1 MKEPFSRQALT
12 QGQASPKENRLAIME
27 IGLTGHLPLPTLPE
41 EKPTPLHHLLERLR
55 RSMDRSALAG
65 LRATLDCLEFLERYF
80 TGFAGGLAR
89 KLEDS
94 TELATLMAN
103 SSSTPGLRRLFR
115 YALNRL
121 EHHLNHESV
130 RDLGSCFFL
139 HGKRS
144 LPFSHARWVGL
155 GSGGEPTLES
165 SGWSYESF
173 FEGLASRGDDPAIRE
188 ALRQTLEVLQSWLE
202 SALSFFESH
211 NHFARLDEFGW
222 QCTVQKGDTFVEL
235 VPPLPA
241 RLIPVEA
248 QAPSVAPSTED
259 ESSLF
264 LVEQTPRV
272 GSQEE
277 DVPAAPVATSKD
289 GNGVAAVSTE
299 EGLDPDSEEVAEHS
313 ARIALDVPESN
324 PRWSASELKS
334 FENSLRQIYPR
345 MDLER
350 VPRDYFQTLSRFL
363 SSVSSGYIILEGRQ
377 GTGKTTICQA
387 YRDYLVDSS
396 LDATPL
402 LFSVKNQFY
411 PDTHTFLEQLNE
423 HLRIRPGSGQ
433 RAFEAL
439 DPQVIK
445 NLNLRT
451 SAEARASR
459 FSAFLSE
466 LRLVNGT
473 RIVLLLD
480 GLDEGAQGNGVSDS
494 LFSYL
499 PVALPEGVYIVLS
512 YHPDRCRPA
521 DRDVLADIRQG
532 ASTEVVLSAD
542 AANYRDLVERF
553 LNRGGEG
560 PLSEGMHETLM
571 EKSGGRLATAG
582 HMLDAVR
589 CQLFEGTD
597 DLPTPDRTYERLFDR
612 LYARVPD
619 RYLDLFLLLA
629 TSDEPVSGDELSN
642 LGISRTDVLELVHSL
657 PSLFHCYQERGIG
670 LNLAHRA
677 IRLHLQRTFLTS
689 YAQSC
694 LRLAQ
699 RALRRISETE
709 ITILP
714 VREDLDRLGEGVR
727 RLLRWAYDSQDADFL
742 AEVSA
747 HPLLGKLRRRIFAA
761 MEERALYH
769 RKALILD
776 TFTRGLE
783 RLVQIEGREEFRE
796 ELAWSLSSRAL
807 SYYHLGHFQRALVD
821 IEMAIGHFETMV
833 EGQSIEAL
841 RNGFAAALNRRS
853 EIYRGMGDWQKALTD
868 AERAVRNYEQVVE
881 GGRNDLLSLLMLA
894 YHNRGAVHRALRQ
907 SDLAEADLSKAL
919 DGYLRLVNRD
929 NRRDLRPQLAAVYQ
943 TRAALALDRGDSDL
957 ALSSASAALE
967 LFELLVHQE
976 SFEGLRN
983 DLASV
988 YNDRGATLYRAGIYD
1003 EAERDYASA
1012 ISIRTYLVAEGRI
1025 DVRVDLAKT
1034 YANRGL
1040 CLIVLGEVTA
1050 ARESF
1055 DRAVEIL
1062 DRLIEEERREDLHAD
1077 RAFAL
1082 NCRGS
1087 LARQGGD
1094 MVASREDFSAAA
1106 GDYRLAVVSQGESHL
1121 EDLAHTLN
1129 SLAEVA
1135 LAGGDTVTARR
1146 SCERALEIYDKKLLP
1161 TRRQSLARERAI
1173 AYHNLGETLR
1183 TEGDEA
1189 EAEKEFNKAIELLTH
1204 EVEQMGR
1211 PQLTGEL
1218 ATSILRLAELGSQ
1231 TPDSRLRLLSRA
1243 LAFFTAAE
1251 SNDERWANLLDET
1264 LLLRATAYKELRSPG
1279 AALDDISRVVS
1290 RLEEA
1295 RWGAPDLGP
1304 HLINA
1309 LLERSALFTALE
1321 DAEAALLD
1329 LERAWTVVE
1338 EVAPAVGEAEAELRR
1353 CHILFERIRL
1363 TSSATE
1369 SDFSRAISLL
1379 HELDTRLADVPI
1391 DQLATR
1397 DHRLLKKRAVHAFKE
1412 LRYAALVP
1420 TREGDFESGAV
1431 RLTALLELA
1440 RGLRPSFTE
1449 LLKGDPTTD
1458 GEFDQ
1463 VTRLRTQ
1470 RAWVRVKQGNL
1481 HEALRDFEQT
1491 ASELPPIEV
1500 DTPPDALEF
1509 IAEVE
1514 SGRGAVLDSLER
1526 TEDALLAYQRAVEA
1540 FSRRPESMLSPRR
1553 AACLTNRAQLFAR
1566 SKRYREA
1573 LKDIDPAIEIARS
1586 NYQKTELMYR
1596 WAFKAQILRQ
1606 SGDQLASL
1614 ATYREALNFALRDA
1628 SLEAELELPLRLGL
1642 FRLTQDSQEAEL
1654 TLRRI
1659 LDLLADRLAQKPRAW
1674 RAEATRLFS
1683 ELPYPRDD
1691 ADGLD
1696 LETRITRTIAL
1707 LYKASPPGHTSIT
1720 ETLLRRAARLFEM
1733 KAEGRAFRTL
1743 ASAQYCLAAKFCCLE
1758 FQKYGK
1764 PSLLR
1769 LLRTLILAGRSL
1781 VEGDSPSELEGL
1793 GQAFEE
1799 VAGAIFVEPPQ
1810 GELEVEVNN
1819 LARLWLSLPPSK
1831 VLAAGISRAT
1841 LQKLRRW

>member
-1 MKEPFSRQALT
+1 
-12 QGQASPKENRLAIME
+12 ME

-41 EKPTPLHHLLERLR
+41 EKPAPLHHLLERLR
-55 RSMDRSALAG
+55 RSLDRSTLAK

-103 SSSTPGLRRLFR
+103 SSSTAGLRRLFR

-121 EHHLNHESV
+121 EPHAAHESV
-130 RDLGSCFFL
+130 RDLGHCFFL

-144 LPFSHARWVGL
+144 LPFSHARWIGL
-155 GSGGEPTLES
+155 GSGGEPSADS
-165 SGWSYESF
+165 SGWSYDAY
-173 FEGLASRGDDPAIRE
+173 FENLASRGDEAAVNE
-188 ALRQTLEVLQSWLE
+188 ALRQTMEVLQSWLE

-211 NHFARLDEFGW
+211 HHFARLDEFGW
-222 QCTVQKGDTFVEL
+222 QCTVRKGDTFVEL

-264 LVEQTPRV
+264 QSEQAPRV
-272 GSQEE
+272 SASPEPSVEE
-277 DVPAAPVATSKD
+277 ATAVPAEFNGVPSSEQATSAEGAIEENVPTAPADEAPVADTD
-289 GNGVAAVSTE
+289 EA
-299 EGLDPDSEEVAEHS
+299 
-313 ARIALDVPESN
+313 ESN
-324 PRWSASELKS
+324 PRWSTAELKS
-334 FENSLRQIYPR
+334 FETSLRQIYPR
-345 MDLER
+345 LDLER
-350 VPRDYFQTLSRFL
+350 VPRDYLQTLSRFL
-363 SSVSSGYIILEGRQ
+363 SSVSSGYIIVEGRQ
-377 GTGKTTICQA
+377 GTGKSTICQA
-387 YRDYLVDSS
+387 YRDYLADSS

-411 PDTHTFLEQLNE
+411 PDPHTFLEQLNE
-423 HLRIRPGSGQ
+423 HLRIRPGSGV

-451 SAEARASR
+451 SAEARDRR
-459 FSAFLSE
+459 FAAFLSE

-480 GLDEGAQGNGVSDS
+480 GLDEAAPGNGAGDS

-499 PVALPEGVYIVLS
+499 PDALPEGVYIVLS
-512 YHPDRCRPA
+512 YHPDRCRPG
-521 DRDVLADIRQG
+521 DHDVLGRIREG

-542 AANYRDLVERF
+542 SANYRDLVERF
-553 LNRGGEG
+553 LNRPGEA
-560 PLSEGMHETLM
+560 PLSEGMQEILM
-571 EKSGGRLATAG
+571 EKSGGRLGTAG
-582 HMLDAVR
+582 HLLDAVR
-589 CQLFEGTD
+589 CQLFEGPD

-629 TSDEPVSGDELSN
+629 TSDEPVSGEELSY

-657 PSLFHCYQERGIG
+657 PSLFYCYQERGIG

-699 RALRRISETE
+699 RALHRVSETE
-709 ITILP
+709 VTILP
-714 VREDLDRLGEGVR
+714 VREDLDRLGESVR

-742 AEVSA
+742 AEVSSHA
-747 HPLLGKLRRRIFAA
+747 LLGKLRHRIFAA

-769 RKALILD
+769 RKALVLD
-776 TFTRGLE
+776 TFARGLE
-783 RLVQIEGREEFRE
+783 RLVSTEGREEFRE

-821 IEMAIGHFETMV
+821 IEAAIGHFETMV
-833 EGQSIEAL
+833 EGQGKETL

-853 EIYRGMGDWQKALTD
+853 EIYRGLGDWQKALTD
-868 AERAVRNYEQVVE
+868 AERAVLNYEQVVAS
-881 GGRNDLLSLLMLA
+881 GRTDLTSLLMLA

-907 SDLAEADLSKAL
+907 LDLAESDLSTAL
-919 DGYLRLVNRD
+919 DGYLRLVNRE

-957 ALSSASAALE
+957 ALSSAGSALE
-967 LFELLVHQE
+967 LFEMLVHQE
-976 SFEGLRN
+976 SYEGLRN

-988 YNDRGATLYRAGIYD
+988 YNDRGAVLYRSGIYE

-1040 CLIVLGEVTA
+1040 CLVVLSELAA

-1055 DRAVEIL
+1055 DRSVEIL

-1087 LARQGGD
+1087 LARQAGD
-1094 MVASREDFSAAA
+1094 MVASREDFAAAA

-1121 EDLAHTLN
+1121 EDLANTLN

-1135 LAGGDTVTARR
+1135 LAAGDTVTAKR

-1161 TRRQSLARERAI
+1161 ARRQSLARERAI
-1173 AYHNLGETLR
+1173 AYHNLGEILR
-1183 TEGDEA
+1183 AEGDES
-1189 EAEKEFNKAIELLTH
+1189 EAEKEFHRAIDLLTH
-1204 EVEQMGR
+1204 EVEQVGR

-1218 ATSILRLAELGSQ
+1218 ATSILRLAELPSQ
-1231 TPDSRLRLLSRA
+1231 SADARLRLVSRA
-1243 LAFFTAAE
+1243 LAFFSAAE
-1251 SNDERWANLLDET
+1251 ENDERWSGLLDEA
-1264 LLLRATAYKELRSPG
+1264 LLLRASAYKELRSPG
-1279 AALDDISRVVS
+1279 AALDDVSRVVT

-1295 RWGAPDLGP
+1295 RWGAADLGAP
-1304 HLINA
+1304 LVNA
-1309 LLERSALFTALE
+1309 LLERSTLFSAMQDTE
-1321 DAEAALLD
+1321 SALLD
-1329 LERAWTVVE
+1329 LERAWAVVE
-1338 EVAPAVGEAEAELRR
+1338 EVAPSVGPIEADVRR
-1353 CHILFERIRL
+1353 CHILFERLRL

-1369 SDFSRAISLL
+1369 ADFSRAVSLL
-1379 HELDTRLADVPI
+1379 HELDARLADVPL
-1391 DQLATR
+1391 DQLSKR
-1397 DHRLLKKRAVHAFKE
+1397 DYRVLKKRAIQTFKE
-1412 LRYAALVP
+1412 LRYAALLP
-1420 TREGDFESGAV
+1420 TREGDFEAGVA
-1431 RLTALLELA
+1431 RLTGLIELV
-1440 RGLRPSFTE
+1440 RGLRPSFAE
-1449 LLKGDPTTD
+1449 LLKGDPATE

-1470 RAWVRVKQGNL
+1470 RAWMRVKQGQM
-1481 HEALRDFEQT
+1481 HEALMDFEKT
-1491 ASELPPIEV
+1491 ASELPQIQAE
-1500 DTPPDALEF
+1500 TTPDALEF

-1514 SGRGAVLDSLER
+1514 SGRGAVLDALER
-1526 TEDALLAYQRAVEA
+1526 TEEALLAYDRAVTA

-1566 SKRYREA
+1566 INRYREA
-1573 LKDIDPAIEIARS
+1573 LRDIDPAIEIARS
-1586 NYQKTELMYR
+1586 NYQKTELMHR
-1596 WAFKAQILRQ
+1596 WAFKAQIQRQ

-1628 SLEAELELPLRLGL
+1628 SFEAELELPLRLGL
-1642 FRLTQDSQEAEL
+1642 FRLTQDPKESDT

-1659 LDLLADRLAQKPRAW
+1659 LELLTDRLAKKPKTW
-1674 RAEATRLFS
+1674 RAEAIRLFS
-1683 ELPYPRDD
+1683 ELPFPRED
-1691 ADGLD
+1691 ADGLE
-1696 LETRITRTIAL
+1696 LEMMITRTIAVL
-1707 LYKASPPGHTSIT
+1707 HRASRPGHSAIT
-1720 ETLLRRAARLFEM
+1720 ETLLRRASRLSDL
-1733 KAEGRAFRTL
+1733 KVEGRAFRTL
-1743 ASAQYCLAAKFCCLE
+1743 ASAQYLLAAKFCALE
-1758 FQKYGK
+1758 FEKYGK

-1781 VEGDSPSELEGL
+1781 VDGDTPPEIEGI
-1793 GQAFEE
+1793 GQAFEA

-1831 VLAAGISRAT
+1831 VLSAGISRAT

>member
-1 MKEPFSRQALT
+1 M
-12 QGQASPKENRLAIME
+12 
-27 IGLTGHLPLPTLPE
+27 TGHLSLPTLPE
-41 EKPTPLHHLLERLR
+41 EKPAPLHHLLERLR
-55 RSMDRSALAG
+55 RSFERPTLAR
-65 LRATLDCLEFLERYF
+65 LRAVLDCLEFLERYF
-80 TGFAGGLAR
+80 TGFSGGLAR
-89 KLEDS
+89 KFEDS
-94 TELATLMAN
+94 TELATLMSN

-115 YALNRL
+115 FTLNRL
-121 EHHLNHESV
+121 EPHATHESV
-130 RDLGSCFFL
+130 RDLQGCFFL

-144 LPFSHARWVGL
+144 LPFSHTRWLGL
-155 GSGGEPTLES
+155 LGGGEPSAETAS
-165 SGWSYESF
+165 WSYELY
-173 FEGLASRGDDPAIRE
+173 FESLASRGDELALVE
-188 ALRQTLEVLQSWLE
+188 ATRHGMDVLQSWLE
-202 SALSFFESH
+202 GALGFFESY

-235 VPPLPA
+235 VPPIPA

-264 LVEQTPRV
+264 LVEQAPRV
-272 GSQEE
+272 VESEPEAEKVPLSSSQRGPSRGGLIANESAE
-277 DVPAAPVATSKD
+277 NEAPASF
-289 GNGVAAVSTE
+289 
-299 EGLDPDSEEVAEHS
+299 
-313 ARIALDVPESN
+313 

-334 FENSLRQIYPR
+334 FESSLRQIYPR
-345 MDLER
+345 LDLDR
-350 VPRDYFQTLSRFL
+350 VPREYFQTLSRFL
-363 SSVSSGYIILEGRQ
+363 SSVSSGYIIVEGRQ
-377 GTGKTTICQA
+377 GAGKSTICQA
-387 YRDYLVDSS
+387 YRDYLTESS

-411 PDTHTFLEQLNE
+411 PDAHTFLEQLNE
-423 HLRIRPGSGQ
+423 HLRIRPGGGL

-445 NLNLRT
+445 NLNLRSST
-451 SAEARASR
+451 EGRARR
-459 FSAFLSE
+459 FAAYLSE

-480 GLDEGAQGNGVSDS
+480 GLDEGSQGVGPDES

-499 PVALPEGVYIVLS
+499 PVTLPEGVYVVLS

-521 DRDVLADIRQG
+521 DRDVLTEIRHG
-532 ASTEVVLSAD
+532 ASTEVALTAD

-553 LNRGGEG
+553 LNRSGEG

-571 EKSGGRLATAG
+571 ERSGGRLGTAG
-582 HMLDAVR
+582 HMLDAIR
-589 CQLFEGTD
+589 CQLFEGLE

-629 TSDEPVSGDELSN
+629 TSDEPVSGEELSG

-657 PSLFHCYQERGIG
+657 PSLFTCAQERGVG

-699 RALRRISETE
+699 RALRRVAETE

-714 VREDLDRLGEGVR
+714 VREDLDHLGETVR
-727 RLLRWAYDSQDADFL
+727 RLLRWAYDSQDIDFL
-742 AEVSA
+742 AEVSG
-747 HPLLGKLRRRIFAA
+747 HEQLGKLRRRIFAA
-761 MEERALYH
+761 MEDRGLYH

-776 TFTRGLE
+776 TFARGLD
-783 RLVQIEGREEFRE
+783 RLVQSGREEFRE

-807 SYYHLGHFQRALVD
+807 SYYHLGHFQRALLD
-821 IEMAIGHFETMV
+821 IEAAIGHFEILV
-833 EGQSIEAL
+833 EEQGQEAL

-853 EIYRGMGDWQKALTD
+853 EIYRGMGDWTRALPD
-868 AERAVRNYEQVVE
+868 SERAVLNYEQVVDS
-881 GGRNDLLSLLMLA
+881 GRSDLNSLLMLA

-907 SDLAEADLSKAL
+907 PDLANTDIQAAL
-919 DGYLRLVNRD
+919 DGYLNLVNRD
-929 NRRDLRPQLAAVYQ
+929 NRRELRPQLAAVYQ
-943 TRAALALDRGDSDL
+943 SRAALALDRGDTDL
-957 ALSSASAALE
+957 ALASASAALE
-967 LFELLVHQE
+967 LYETLVHQE
-976 SFEGLRN
+976 NFESLRN
-983 DLASV
+983 ELASV
-988 YNDRGATLYRAGIYD
+988 YNDRGAILYRCGIYD

-1012 ISIRTYLVAEGRI
+1012 ISIRTFLVAEGRI
-1025 DVRVDLAKT
+1025 DVRTDLAKT

-1040 CLIVLGEVTA
+1040 CLVALSEVGS

-1087 LARQGGD
+1087 LARQSGD

-1129 SLAEVA
+1129 SLAEVS
-1135 LAGGDTVTARR
+1135 LAGGDTLNARR
-1146 SCERALEIYDKKLLP
+1146 SCERALEIYEKRLLP
-1161 TRRQSLARERAI
+1161 GRRQALARERAI

-1183 TEGDEA
+1183 SEGDEG
-1189 EAEKEFNKAIELLTH
+1189 EAEKEFEKAIELLTF

-1218 ATSILRLAELGSQ
+1218 GTSILRLAQLGSQ
-1231 TPDSRLRLLSRA
+1231 TPEMRLRLVSRSI
-1243 LAFFTAAE
+1243 AFFVAVE
-1251 SNDERWANLLDET
+1251 SDDERWSSLLDEA
-1264 LLLRATAYKELRSPG
+1264 LLLRASTFKTLRSPG
-1279 AALDDISRVVS
+1279 AALDDVSRVVS
-1290 RLEEA
+1290 RLEES
-1295 RWGAPDLGP
+1295 RWGAPELGAS
-1304 HLINA
+1304 LVNA
-1309 LLERSALFTALE
+1309 LLKRSALFTEL
-1321 DAEAALLD
+1321 DDVEAAILD
-1329 LERAWTVVE
+1329 LDRAWTVVE
-1338 EVAPAVGEAEAELRR
+1338 EVGPDIGQAQTELQR
-1353 CHILFERIRL
+1353 CHILFERLRL
-1363 TSSATE
+1363 ANRETE
-1369 SDFSRAISLL
+1369 ADFTRAVSLL
-1379 HELDTRLADVPI
+1379 HELDTRLAVVPL
-1391 DQLATR
+1391 DLLAEKEY
-1397 DHRLLKKRAVHAFKE
+1397 RLLKKRAVTTFKE
-1412 LRYAALVP
+1412 LRYAALIP
-1420 TREGDFESGAV
+1420 TRANDFESALA
-1431 RLTALLELA
+1431 RLSGLLEVV
-1440 RGLRPSFTE
+1440 RGFRPAFAE

-1463 VTRLRTQ
+1463 ATRLRVQ
-1470 RAWVRVKQGNL
+1470 RAWISIKQGDL
-1481 HEALRDFEQT
+1481 ESALRDFEKT
-1491 ASELPPIEV
+1491 AQELPTVEPS
-1500 DTPPDALEF
+1500 TTPDALEF

-1526 TEDALLAYQRAVEA
+1526 PEEALAAYQRAIEA
-1540 FSRRPESMLSPRR
+1540 FSRRPESLLSPRR

-1566 SKRYREA
+1566 LSRYREA
-1573 LKDIDPAIEIARS
+1573 LRDIDPAIEIART
-1586 NYQKTELMYR
+1586 NYQRTDLMTR

-1606 SGDQLASL
+1606 SGDQVASL
-1614 ATYREALNFALRDA
+1614 ATYREALAFGVRDA

-1642 FRLTQDSQEAEL
+1642 FRLTEDSLEADE

-1659 LDLLADRLAQKPRAW
+1659 LHLLEKPLLAKPKTW

-1683 ELPYPRDD
+1683 ELPLPRDD
-1691 ADGLD
+1691 QGGLA
-1696 LETRITRTIAL
+1696 LEAAITRTVAVL
-1707 LYKASPPGHTSIT
+1707 LKVSAPGHSPMID
-1720 ETLLRRAARLFEM
+1720 TLLRRAARLAEM
-1733 KAEGRAFRTL
+1733 TSDVRAFRTL
-1743 ASAQYCLAAKFCCLE
+1743 AVGQYSLAAKFCSLE
-1758 FQKYGK
+1758 FRKYGK
-1764 PSLLR
+1764 SSLLR
-1769 LLRTLILAGRSL
+1769 LLRSLILTGRAL
-1781 VEGDSPSELEGL
+1781 VDSDSPPELEDL
-1793 GQAFEE
+1793 GQGFEE
-1799 VAGAIFVEPPQ
+1799 VASIILAEPPQ

-1831 VLAAGISRAT
+1831 VVGAGVSRAT